1 MEKEK
6 IKVWTF
12 DILRSVLI
20 SLLVSTILLLILS
33 VIATFTQ
40 ISDKAVVIINQIIKI
55 ISLPIGCIVGIK
67 SDKRGLVL
75 GLIIGILYVVLSFG
89 VFALISGKAE
99 FNAIALYDFLIGI
112 ASGLFS
118 GVLAVNLRSMKSGNV
133 KARRRV
139 KFRNKRV
146 KA

>member
-55 ISLPIGCIVGIK
+55 IS
-67 SDKRGLVL
+67 
-75 GLIIGILYVVLSFG
+75 
-89 VFALISGKAE
+89 
-99 FNAIALYDFLIGI
+99 
-112 ASGLFS
+112 
-118 GVLAVNLRSMKSGNV
+118 
-133 KARRRV
+133 
-139 KFRNKRV
+139 
-146 KA
+146 

>member
-99 FNAIALYDFLIGI
+99 FCSEIML
-112 ASGLFS
+112 
-118 GVLAVNLRSMKSGNV
+118 
-133 KARRRV
+133 
-139 KFRNKRV
+139 
-146 KA
+146 

>member
-40 ISDKAVVIINQIIKI
+40 ISDKAV
-55 ISLPIGCIVGIK
+55 GIEGT
-67 SDKRGLVL
+67 S
-75 GLIIGILYVVLSFG
+75 IYS
-89 VFALISGKAE
+89 
-99 FNAIALYDFLIGI
+99 
-112 ASGLFS
+112 
-118 GVLAVNLRSMKSGNV
+118 
-133 KARRRV
+133 RR
-139 KFRNKRV
+139 K
-146 KA
+146 